1 MADVA
6 ATILACAERSGKQWW
21 AEWDGL
27 QWSPTNVTTGRPYR
41 GADRLVLAA
50 HALANGHTDRRW
62 GTTAQLDALNYR
74 VRKLDRAQGIV
85 IGDECLYNAELGRRK
100 RGTGARHDSPVPAEE
115 HVRDERTRDTLRASS
130 AIAPPAMTRQGTV
143 GLARFLHVMALSCM
157 PRGIECASSPEDEA
171 ALRPLIAD
179 MACAMALS
187 DLGIPPSR
195 ARAQEPTANSLTMR
209 WASIIREAPDVLADC
224 AILAET
230 TISVV
235 SSIML
240 IEAQRRLG
248 HTASDRGTGPVTEKA
263 TQVTSDQRVQQA
275 APAIARESRLAAEL
289 HSAAFSAYPLQRH
302 DADTR
307 DQDGANQEY
316 TLQDEAEASRLASK
330 ALSGMRPGAQAG
342 N

>member
-1 MADVA
+1 MTDVA
-6 ATILACAERSGKQWW
+6 ATILSSAERSGKLWW
-21 AEWDGL
+21 AERDGL
-27 QWSPTNVTTGRPYR
+27 QWSPTNVTTGRPYH

-50 HALANGHTDRRW
+50 CALADGHKDRRW
-62 GTTAQLDALNYR
+62 GTMPQLYELNYPIRR
-74 VRKLDRAQGIV
+74 VDLGQAIV

-143 GLARFLHVMALSCM
+143 GLARFLHVIALSCM
-157 PRGIECASSPEDEA
+157 PRGIECANSPEDAA
-171 ALRPLIAD
+171 ALRPLVAD

-187 DLGIPPSR
+187 DLGIAPSR

-209 WASIIREAPDVLADC
+209 WASIIRESPDVLADC

-230 TISVV
+230 TVSVTF
-235 SSIML
+235 SMML
-240 IEAQRRLG
+240 IEAQRKLG
-248 HTASDRGTGPVTEKA
+248 HTASDGGTSPVTEKA
-263 TQVTSDQRVQQA
+263 TQVTSDQRVQQV
-275 APAIARESRLAAEL
+275 APAIERESRLAGEL

-307 DQDGANQEY
+307 DQYGANQEY